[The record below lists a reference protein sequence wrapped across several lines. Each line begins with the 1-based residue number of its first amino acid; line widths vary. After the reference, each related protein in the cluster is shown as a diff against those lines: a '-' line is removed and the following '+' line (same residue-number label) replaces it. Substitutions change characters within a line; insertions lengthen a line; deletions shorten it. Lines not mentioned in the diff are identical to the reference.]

1 MISASPKN
9 DLARPKTIL
18 QGPKRS
24 RKAQTD
30 LARPSKV
37 SQGHKRSRKAKN
49 DLARQKT
56 FSAIP
61 ITYIPSRF
69 YSWTSLIF
77 CCLRYPTP
85 LPPPSSIPKWLLTDW
100 PRRRWS
106 YTRRPRRAG
115 FALHYTSTTTSRRCN
130 AGGCISRSSE
140 KDCSQLT
147 DLDRDDTDNRHCL
160 YAVLYLSY
168 SPPSRWNSVFKVIDE
183 WKPYEIIRMAN
194 SIRFSMITYSAESMA
209 SAIVMNLY
217 IMMY

>member
-1 MISASPKN
+1 MKN
-9 DLARPKTIL
+9 FSTKYSKKSLAHVPSNCLPHYRLIKEVAKRPYL
-18 QGPKRS
+18 R
-24 RKAQTD
+24 
-30 LARPSKV
+30 V
-37 SQGHKRSRKAKN
+37 
-49 DLARQKT
+49 
-56 FSAIP
+56 IP

-160 YAVLYLSY
+160 YYIWAQPADEILYS
-168 SPPSRWNSVFKVIDE
+168 K
-183 WKPYEIIRMAN
+183 
-194 SIRFSMITYSAESMA
+194 
-209 SAIVMNLY
+209 
-217 IMMY
+217 